1 MTSRQSG
8 WHKPGDASGSSILG
22 WDTNQLRGHGG
33 RSFPLS
39 EEGSLVLMVGG
50 PNTNRREPLGLSA
63 LLACNQLLTEVYP
76 SVWVLFPKDFSCLGK
91 IPFVLAKL
99 YIYCHCSL
107 GPEGRVGRLRAW
119 EQAPASSSSSQSPGG
134 PQSEPGRDTY
144 SPTDLLSFFLPP
156 CYSTLVAPPGS

>member
-39 EEGSLVLMVGG
+39 EEGSLVLRVGG
-50 PNTNRREPLGLSA
+50 PSTNRREPLGLSA
-63 LLACNQLLTEVYP
+63 LLARNQLLTEVYP

-91 IPFVLAKL
+91 SHLSWPNSIFTVTVL
-99 YIYCHCSL
+99 
-107 GPEGRVGRLRAW
+107 
-119 EQAPASSSSSQSPGG
+119 
-134 PQSEPGRDTY
+134 
-144 SPTDLLSFFLPP
+144 
-156 CYSTLVAPPGS
+156 